1 ALRRAQR
8 ARPHLQRALRPD
20 ERPRGA
26 AAMRELRHRRHARPP
41 RPGAHHV
48 QGRAAACDERR
59 LRRRAHAVPPG
70 AKPPRRP
77 RPVGQRRDDVVRPD
91 YETLQ
96 AIGATY
102 LLSSMGAILARAV
115 RAQGRDDEALELTE
129 AVESAAADDDVDA
142 QVLWRGIRAPI
153 LARAGQIAEAEALAR
168 AAHERARQTEMPEL
182 QGFALTELASALQL
196 AGRID
201 EARAAMAD
209 AIVVYAKKGDVASE
223 GR

>member
-1 ALRRAQR
+1 M
-8 ARPHLQRALRPD
+8 PD
-20 ERPRGA
+20 PKDTTSFFRKVVKFVANPSTDWAELGA
-26 AAMRELRHRRHARPP
+26 PPEDMRETEFAKGELKAMIERKRRN
-41 RPGAHHV
+41 
-48 QGRAAACDERR
+48 DF
-59 LRRRAHAVPPG
+59 
-70 AKPPRRP
+70 
-77 RPVGQRRDDVVRPD
+77 VRKREFD
-91 YETLQ
+91 
-96 AIGATY
+96 
-102 LLSSMGAILARAV
+102 MGAILARAV

-129 AVESAAADDDVDA
+129 AVEAAAADDDVDA

-223 GR
+223 GRARRLLAMLERAG